1 MNFTHRWT
9 SAASIFWIDCSFQL
23 ARIYLDEYRIA
34 VAHPIDVEHE
44 LDMYNESYLNSF
56 SGNCGRGACWIEEKN
71 HERQDLVDGW
81 CMFWMCQC
89 LFCWCCCCWWCVCVK
104 IAHIHPFNQTYSQ
117 TDRQPDTHTHTN
129 HNFNHTNTSTHLHS
143 LHYTRTHT
151 HSPFTHSD
159 SFAHT
164 IIRTANWL
172 NQNMRPQKKG
182 TFETHIAYIR
192 TRTHKSNRIIRSV
205 RRQVYLK

>member
-1 MNFTHRWT
+1 MRVIWILFLVLWPRGVLNWGKKSWT
-9 SAASIFWIDCSFQL
+9 AG
-23 ARIYLDEYRIA
+23 
-34 VAHPIDVEHE
+34 
-44 LDMYNESYLNSF
+44 F
-56 SGNCGRGACWIEEKN
+56 SGW
-71 HERQDLVDGW
+71 LVHVLDVS
-81 CMFWMCQC
+81 MFILLM
-89 LFCWCCCCWWCVCVK
+89 LLLLMVCVRENSTHSP
-104 IAHIHPFNQTYSQ
+104 IQSNIQS
-117 TDRQPDTHTHTN
+117 DRQTARHTHTHTN